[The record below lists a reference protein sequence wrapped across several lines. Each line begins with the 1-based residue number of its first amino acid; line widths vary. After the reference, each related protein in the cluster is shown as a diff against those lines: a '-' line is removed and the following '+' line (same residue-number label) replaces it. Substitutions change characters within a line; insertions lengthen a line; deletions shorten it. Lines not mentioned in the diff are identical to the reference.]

1 MGSVNLA
8 FVLVSKSP
16 ANLNFKFE
24 NKALETI
31 VYVSGLSFE
40 I

>member
-16 ANLNFKFE
+16 ANLKFKFE
-24 NKALETI
+24 DKVLETI